1 MRGVGRASEVL
12 LLVACALLISGA
24 AGAADLYVS
33 GTLSVSA
40 GTGKTGG
47 SGSVGAL
54 DFSNSGSD
62 TDSSPVLGGTLG
74 YAFPLS
80 EMVPYRWEWPLPEWM
95 FRVEFEGMALR
106 DYEFLT
112 RLNVNGVPSTDKY
125 FTEGSGWG
133 LLHNYWI
140 DLPVHAP
147 LALAFGRIPMLE
159 PLTVHMGG
167 GVGMGMTEFET
178 TADGAGFRGKKEE
191 IHLAWQVGA
200 GFDYQITDRVSFGA
214 GYRYVDLGSFD
225 YAIKQGATRVGNFT
239 VDLTSHELRTGLRV
253 AFFSVASPGSW
264 TFKVPRFSRGR

>member
-1 MRGVGRASEVL
+1 MRGVGRASGVL
-12 LLVACALLISGA
+12 LLVICALLISGV

-40 GTGKTGG
+40 GTGETGG

-54 DFSNSGSD
+54 NFSNSGSD

-80 EMVPYRWEWPLPEWM
+80 EMFPYKWEWPLPEWN

-106 DYEFLT
+106 DYEFVT
-112 RLNVNGVPSTDKY
+112 KLNVGGVTSTDKY

-133 LLHNYWI
+133 LLHNWWL

-147 LALAFGRIPMLE
+147 LAMAFGRIPMLE
-159 PLTVHMGG
+159 PLTMHMGG
-167 GVGMGMTEFET
+167 GVGMGMTEFKT
-178 TADGAGFRGKKEE
+178 AADGAGFKGKTED
-191 IHLAWQVGA
+191 IHLVWQVGA

-214 GYRYVDLGSFD
+214 GYRYVDLGDFS
-225 YAIKQGATRVGNFT
+225 YRLRQGATPVGNFT

-253 AFFSVASPGSW
+253 NFYSLPSPGSW
-264 TFKVPRFSRGR
+264 TFKRPRFDRGR